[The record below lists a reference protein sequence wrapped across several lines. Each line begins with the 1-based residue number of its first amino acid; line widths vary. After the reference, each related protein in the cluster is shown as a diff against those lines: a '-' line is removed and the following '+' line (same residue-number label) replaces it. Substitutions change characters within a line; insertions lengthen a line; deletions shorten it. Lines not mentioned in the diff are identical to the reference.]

1 MPANR
6 ELRST
11 KIVLGAML
19 IALVAG
25 GAALFVSGPLRQA
38 AGQSE
43 AAHPA
48 SAAGPAPSNPWT
60 TAQTVQPADFAK
72 ELADAPQAAKP
83 TVVCVGPRVLYKGG
97 HIPGALYHGMTSTS
111 QGLDDLKKWAEN
123 IPRSTNVVVYCG
135 CCPLDRCPNLRPAFT
150 ALHDMGFT
158 HLRALLIP
166 TNFYTDW
173 VKPGYPFEKSE

>member
-1 MPANR
+1 MAGGR
-6 ELRST
+6 ELRSM

-19 IALVAG
+19 IALFAG
-25 GAALFVSGPLRQA
+25 GASRLVSGALTQA
-38 AGQSE
+38 PSQSA

-48 SAAGPAPSNPWT
+48 SVAGPAPSDPWT
-60 TAQTVQPADFAK
+60 SAQTVQPSDFAR

-83 TVVCVGPRVLYKGG
+83 TVVCVGPRVLYRGG
-97 HIPGALYHGMTSTS
+97 HVPGASYHGTASTP
-111 QGLDDLKKWAEN
+111 QGLDDLKKWAES

-158 HLRALLIP
+158 HLRVLLIP